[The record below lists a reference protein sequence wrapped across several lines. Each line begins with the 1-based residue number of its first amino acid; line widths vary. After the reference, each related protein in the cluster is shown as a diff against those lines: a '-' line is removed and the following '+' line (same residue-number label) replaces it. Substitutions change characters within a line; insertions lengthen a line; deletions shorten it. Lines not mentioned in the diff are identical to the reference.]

1 MRSDRNWLEF
11 LSVLD
16 ATFCDVA
23 LRQGSEPSEAAYSH
37 CLENIAK
44 TRELF
49 KRTAEQ
55 DGRND
60 RSALLALL
68 ELEKRSRSYK
78 LRTGPSE
85 LFTNS
90 SAPGFEFSYIAD
102 QTAMVDQMEN
112 YFNLIGNKACC
123 FEDLRPYLLLEEAEL
138 VAWTSFLE
146 SVPLS
151 FVSIMPNTNLQNH
164 LTIHCRQRCLNSDG
178 Q

>member
-1 MRSDRNWLEF
+1 
-11 LSVLD
+11 VLD

-23 LRQGSEPSEAAYSH
+23 LQQGSELSEAVHSH

-55 DGRND
+55 DGGND
-60 RSALLALL
+60 RSAPLALL

-78 LRTGPSE
+78 LRTGPSK
-85 LFTNS
+85 LFTYS
-90 SAPGFEFSYIAD
+90 SVPEFEFSYSAD
-102 QTAMVDQMEN
+102 QTTMVDQMES
-112 YFNLIGNKACC
+112 YFSLIGNKACC

-138 VAWTSFLE
+138 VPWTSFLE

-151 FVSIMPNTNLQNH
+151 FVSIISGENLQNH
-164 LTIHCRQRCLNSDG
+164 LMIHCRQRCLTSDG
-178 Q
+178 R